1 MAARA
6 VGFPV
11 GWFGAP
17 LTSGQVLPESA
28 EGDRGGWGGLQPRL
42 PELRRQGSHVM
53 IPVQPIQ
60 PERGRLYSLGEEGE
74 NRNETKCEHGRGGA
88 ILI

>member
-1 MAARA
+1 MAGLGLPSPLVRFFLNPPRVTA
-6 VGFPV
+6 VAG
-11 GWFGAP
+11 
-17 LTSGQVLPESA
+17 
-28 EGDRGGWGGLQPRL
+28 RL